1 MYHFLM
7 LLHLSVRFIHW
18 FYRNMKKAPKTSR
31 NLFNSS
37 VTPKKGYNTQAKG
50 NLTMIEFL
58 IIVFYNKML

>member
-1 MYHFLM
+1 
-7 LLHLSVRFIHW
+7 
-18 FYRNMKKAPKTSR
+18 MKKAPKTSR